1 MTIELTKDIRQ
12 TLISSIERYFQENM
26 DSKIGNISAGALLGV
41 FVEEL
46 GPVVYNMAVAEVQ
59 ERLQMR
65 VMEVDLEVYEKEFE
79 YWKRYDAARDAGK
92 QR

>member
-1 MTIELTKDIRQ
+1 
-12 TLISSIERYFQENM
+12 
-26 DSKIGNISAGALLGV
+26 
-41 FVEEL
+41 
-46 GPVVYNMAVAEVQ
+46 MAVAEVQ

>member
-1 MTIELTKDIRQ
+1 
-12 TLISSIERYFQENM
+12 
-26 DSKIGNISAGALLGV
+26 
-41 FVEEL
+41 
-46 GPVVYNMAVAEVQ
+46 VQ

-79 YWKRYDAARDAGK
+79 YWKRYDAAHDAGK